1 MQWQN
6 RKDCFEGLG
15 AWPPAFDNSIPVI
28 FLPKELNFR
37 PTVSEYFVIN

>member
-6 RKDCFEGLG
+6 GKGCFEGLG
-15 AWPPAFDNSIPVI
+15 AWPPAFDNSII

-37 PTVSEYFVIN
+37 PTVSEYFVKN